1 MADAACVVDAKGQ
14 KCPMPVVMLARA
26 IRDLPSGS
34 VVDVHSDD
42 PAACH
47 DIPAWCRM
55 RNATYV
61 GLTRDGD
68 VDVHRIQL
76 AH

>member
-1 MADAACVVDAKGQ
+1 MDEVASVVDAKGQ

-26 IRDLPSGS
+26 IRGLPAGAL
-34 VVDVHSDD
+34 VEVHSDD

-55 RNATYV
+55 RDATYV
-61 GLTRDGD
+61 GVTREGD

-76 AH
+76 AV